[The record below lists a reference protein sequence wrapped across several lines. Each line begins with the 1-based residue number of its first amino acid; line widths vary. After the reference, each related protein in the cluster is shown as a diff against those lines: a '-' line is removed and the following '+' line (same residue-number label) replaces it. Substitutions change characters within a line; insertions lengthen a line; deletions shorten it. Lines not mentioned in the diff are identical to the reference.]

1 MLTGLSKPLTR
12 RPTPVAEADGGIM
25 GLQQLLARLGQR
37 IGEAAAGPAF
47 RGSASAAVAVVA
59 RDGSILRLGPSAS
72 SLFAAAGRTKR
83 FITLFHEDDQAAV
96 AAAIASATPR
106 RLEAR
111 VRRPGGG
118 DGAVELIFERR
129 EDDFWT
135 VLMIERQ
142 PLAAA
147 PENDLRA
154 ADSVAMLADLSHEMR
169 TPLNAVIG
177 FAETI
182 ERQTFGPIGHPNY
195 AQYAE
200 HIRMAGRHLLDLV
213 NVVLDLSRVEA
224 DRYRL
229 TRVELDPGAVARECA
244 GLMSQSVDAAGLRL
258 RLEVAENLP
267 MCRLDARALR
277 QILINL
283 LSNAIKFTSDG
294 EISLA
299 VTARDAEIVFVVK
312 DDGVGMSPEA
322 LEKIG
327 QRFTSA
333 QGAGVRGQ
341 GGSGLGLSLAISLA
355 ELHGGAIDLASA
367 PGEGLRAEVRLP
379 IAEGAALSRGVVN
392 AAFSGRVGTA
402 PEASHSLQLTEL
414 DRIKARR
421 RAEAKAA

>member
-1 MLTGLSKPLTR
+1 MLTGLSEALTR
-12 RPTPVAEADGGIM
+12 RQPPGGGKDGGLM
-25 GLQQLLARLGQR
+25 GVQSFLERLARR
-37 IGEAAAGPAF
+37 AGEALAGPSY

-59 RDGSILRLGPSAS
+59 RDGSIRQLGPGAS
-72 SLFAAAGRTKR
+72 GLFADAGRTDR
-83 FITLFHEDDQAAV
+83 FAALFDAGDQAMVAAAV
-96 AAAIASATPR
+96 AAAAPR

-111 VRRPGGG
+111 MRRPGGG
-118 DGAVELIFERR
+118 EGRAELIFERR
-129 EDDFWT
+129 DDDFWT
-135 VLMIERQ
+135 VLIIERK
-142 PLAAA
+142 PAEARLPATAAS
-147 PENDLRA
+147 A
-154 ADSVAMLADLSHEMR
+154 ADGAAMLADLSHEMR

-182 ERQTFGPIGHPNY
+182 ERETFGPIGHPNY

-229 TRVELDPGAVARECA
+229 TRVDLDPGAVARECA
-244 GLMSQSVDAAGLRL
+244 GMMSQSAEAAGLRL
-258 RLEVAENLP
+258 KVDVAEGLP
-267 MCRLDARALR
+267 SCRLDARALR

-294 EISLA
+294 EISLSVA
-299 VTARDAEIVFVVK
+299 ARDGEIVFVVK
-312 DDGVGMSPEA
+312 DDGVGMSAEA
-322 LEKIG
+322 LDKIG
-327 QRFTSA
+327 ARFTSA

-379 IAEGAALSRGVVN
+379 VTDGAALPRGVVT
-392 AAFSGRVGTA
+392 AAFAGQG
-402 PEASHSLQLTEL
+402 PGEAEPLQLTAL
-414 DRIKARR
+414 DRINARR
-421 RAEAKAA
+421 RPAARAA

>member
-1 MLTGLSKPLTR
+1 
-12 RPTPVAEADGGIM
+12 M
-25 GLQQLLARLGQR
+25 GVQRLLAKLGQR
-37 IGEAAAGPAF
+37 LGEAVAGPAF
-47 RGSASAAVAVVA
+47 RGSATAAVAIVA
-59 RDGSILRLGPSAS
+59 RDGSILRLGPGVNA
-72 SLFAAAGRTKR
+72 LFAAAGRTSR
-83 FITLFHEDDQAAV
+83 FPALFHEDDQQAVAAAV
-96 AAAIASATPR
+96 AAGAPR

-111 VRRPGGG
+111 MRRPGGG
-118 DGAVELIFERR
+118 EGSAELIFERR
-129 EDDFWT
+129 DDDFWT
-135 VLMIERQ
+135 VLIIERS
-142 PLAAA
+142 LEAA
-147 PENDLRA
+147 PRDGYRM

-213 NVVLDLSRVEA
+213 NVVLDLSKVEA

-229 TRVELDPGAVARECA
+229 IRLELDPGSVARECA
-244 GLMSQSVDAAGLRL
+244 GLMSQSAEAAGLRL
-258 RLEVAENLP
+258 RLEIADGLP
-267 MCRLDARALR
+267 TCRLDARALR
-277 QILINL
+277 QILLNL

-294 EISLA
+294 EILLSVA
-299 VTARDAEIVFVVK
+299 ARDADIVFVVQ
-312 DDGVGMSPEA
+312 DDGVGMSAEA
-322 LEKIG
+322 LEKVG

-355 ELHGGAIDLASA
+355 ELHGGAIDLTSA

-379 IAEGAALSRGVVN
+379 IADGATRSRVATDAALAKGVERTS
-392 AAFSGRVGTA
+392 AAA
-402 PEASHSLQLTEL
+402 EPIQLTEL

-421 RAEAKAA
+421 RPDAKAA

>member
-1 MLTGLSKPLTR
+1 MLTGLSGPLTR
-12 RPTPVAEADGGIM
+12 RRLSVVGADGGLM
-25 GLQQLLARLGQR
+25 GVQSFLDRLGRR
-37 IGEAAAGPAF
+37 IGDAVAGPSF
-47 RGSASAAVAVVA
+47 RGSSGAAIAVVA
-59 RDGSILRLGPSAS
+59 RDGAILKLGQGAS
-72 SLFAAAGRTKR
+72 SLFAAAGRADT
-83 FITLFHEDDQAAV
+83 FAALFHDDDQSAVAAAV
-96 AAAIASATPR
+96 AAAAPR
-106 RLEAR
+106 HLEAR
-111 VRRPGGG
+111 MRRPGGG
-118 DGAVELIFERR
+118 AGLAELIFERR
-129 EDDFWT
+129 DDDFWT
-135 VLMIERQ
+135 VLMLERR
-142 PLAAA
+142 PTVA
-147 PENDLRA
+147 PVAGEDPRA
-154 ADSVAMLADLSHEMR
+154 ADSAAMLADLSHEMR

-229 TRVELDPGAVARECA
+229 TRVDLDPGAVARECA
-244 GLMSQSVDAAGLRL
+244 GLMSQSAEAAGLRL
-258 RLEVAENLP
+258 RVDIADGLP
-267 MCRLDARALR
+267 SCRLDARALR

-294 EISLA
+294 EISLSVA
-299 VTARDAEIVFVVK
+299 ARDGEILFVVK
-312 DDGVGMSPEA
+312 DDGVGMSAQA
-322 LEKIG
+322 LDKIG

-341 GGSGLGLSLAISLA
+341 GGSGLGLSLAMSLA

-379 IAEGAALSRGVVN
+379 IVEGKALPRGVVS
-392 AAFSGRVGTA
+392 AAYAG
-402 PEASHSLQLTEL
+402 PEPLQLTEL

-421 RAEAKAA
+421 RPSARAA

>member
-1 MLTGLSKPLTR
+1 MGVQSFLERTGR
-12 RPTPVAEADGGIM
+12 RV
-25 GLQQLLARLGQR
+25 
-37 IGEAAAGPAF
+37 GEALAGPSF
-47 RGSASAAVAVVA
+47 RGSAAAAVAVVA
-59 RDGSILRLGPSAS
+59 RDGSILRLGPGAAG
-72 SLFAAAGRTKR
+72 LFADAGRAAR
-83 FITLFHEDDQAAV
+83 FAELFHSDDQPAVAAAV
-96 AAAIASATPR
+96 AAAAPR

-111 VRRPGGG
+111 LRRPGGG
-118 DGAVELIFERR
+118 EGLAELLFERR
-129 EDDFWT
+129 DDDFWT
-135 VLMIERQ
+135 VLMIARR
-142 PLAAA
+142 PAPAAI
-147 PENDLRA
+147 DDTRA
-154 ADSVAMLADLSHEMR
+154 AGSAAMLADLSHEMR

-224 DRYRL
+224 DRYKL
-229 TRVELDPGAVARECA
+229 TRVDLDPGAVARECA
-244 GLMSQSVDAAGLRL
+244 GMMSQSAEAAGLGL
-258 RLEVAENLP
+258 RLEIADGLP
-267 MCRLDARALR
+267 SCRLDARALR

-294 EISLA
+294 EISLSVA
-299 VTARDAEIVFVVK
+299 ARDGEIVFVVK
-312 DDGVGMSPEA
+312 DDGVGMSAEA
-322 LEKIG
+322 LDKIG

-341 GGSGLGLSLAISLA
+341 GGSGLGLSLAMSLA

-379 IAEGAALSRGVVN
+379 VGEKPAVSRGVVT
-392 AAFSGRVGTA
+392 AAFAAQPDKARAA
-402 PEASHSLQLTEL
+402 PEPLQLTEL

-421 RAEAKAA
+421 RPESQAA

>member
-1 MLTGLSKPLTR
+1 
-12 RPTPVAEADGGIM
+12 M
-25 GLQQLLARLGQR
+25 GVQSWFERLGR
-37 IGEAAAGPAF
+37 MIGEAVAGPSF
-47 RGSASAAVAVVA
+47 RGSASAAVAIVA
-59 RDGSILRLGPSAS
+59 RDGSIRRFGRGAS
-72 SLFAAAGRTKR
+72 GLFADAGKRDRFAA
-83 FITLFHEDDQAAV
+83 LFHSDDQPGV
-96 AAAIASATPR
+96 AAAIAAAGAR
-106 RLEAR
+106 RFEAR
-111 VRRPGGG
+111 ARRPGGG
-118 DGAVELIFERR
+118 IGLVELLFERR
-129 EDDFWT
+129 DDDDWA
-135 VLMIERQ
+135 VLIIDPR
-142 PLAAA
+142 PCAA
-147 PENDLRA
+147 PACQEEVRA
-154 ADSVAMLADLSHEMR
+154 ADSAAMLADLSHEMR

-229 TRVELDPGAVARECA
+229 TRIELDPGAVARECA
-244 GLMSQSVDAAGLRL
+244 GMMSQAAEAAGLRL
-258 RLEVAENLP
+258 KLDIADGLP
-267 MCRLDARALR
+267 ACRLDARALR

-294 EISLA
+294 EISLSVA
-299 VTARDAEIVFVVK
+299 SQGREILFVVK
-312 DDGVGMSPEA
+312 DDGVGMSAQA
-322 LEKIG
+322 LDKIG
-327 QRFTSA
+327 QRFTAA

-379 IAEGAALSRGVVN
+379 ITASEAPPRGVVT
-392 AAFSGRVGTA
+392 AAFSGGSAVPLAGTA
-402 PEASHSLQLTEL
+402 PLQLTEL

-421 RAEAKAA
+421 GRQAEAA